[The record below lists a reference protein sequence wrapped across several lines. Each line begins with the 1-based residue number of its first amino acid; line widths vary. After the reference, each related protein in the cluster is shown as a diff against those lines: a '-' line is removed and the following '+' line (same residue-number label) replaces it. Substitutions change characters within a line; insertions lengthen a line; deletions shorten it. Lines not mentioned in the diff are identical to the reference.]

1 MKRAIIVI
9 LALALAV
16 SLILIAGCSS
26 DDPEAPSDGDETASY
41 MDVNAD
47 EAAELIEENPD
58 LIVIDVSPNY
68 DQGHIPGAVN
78 YYIGDGSLEA
88 AIPTLDKNADYL
100 VYCHVDSVSIAG
112 AQQLVDAGFENVYR
126 LEGNYQAWVDA
137 GYPVEGG
144 EEDISQNP
152 ATKQGAL
159 ADVTGGTGMGTAYTL
174 REDGM
179 IMHEVIAT
187 LPDPENGAFY
197 EGWLVSSGP
206 QGGVISTGKMVK
218 QSDGSWMLA
227 FAADDEYEGYDF
239 VVITL
244 EKVEDA
250 NPEGHILEGTVQ

>member
-1 MKRAIIVI
+1 MKKAVIVI
-9 LALALAV
+9 LALALSV
-16 SLILIAGCSS
+16 SLTVLAGCSS
-26 DDPEAPSDGDETASY
+26 DDSQAPSDGDETSGY

-47 EAAELIEENPD
+47 EAAELIDENPD
-58 LIVIDVSPNY
+58 LIIIDVSPNY

-78 YYIGDGSLEA
+78 YYIGDGSLEE

-100 VYCHVDSVSIAG
+100 VYCHVDSASISG
-112 AQQLVDAGFENVYR
+112 AQMLIDAGFENVYR

-137 GYPVEGG
+137 GYAVEGS
-144 EEDISQNP
+144 EDDISQNP
-152 ATKQGAL
+152 ATKQGSL
-159 ADVTGGTGMGTAYTL
+159 VDVTGGAVTGTAYIL
-174 REDGM
+174 RENGM
-179 IMHEVIAT
+179 IMHEVIAV
-187 LPDPENGAFY
+187 LPDPESGAFY

-250 NPEGHILEGTVQ
+250 NPEVHILEGTVQ